1 MCDFSIILIGQA
13 DLFDVRT
20 DMWLLTRIPI
30 PQRNATLQ
38 AHKKV
43 MILPVM
49 L

>member
-1 MCDFSIILIGQA
+1 MCDFSIISIGQA

-20 DMWLLTRIPI
+20 DMWLPTRIPM
-30 PQRNATLQ
+30 PQLHVTLQ

-43 MILPVM
+43 MILPVT